1 MELYYNK
8 TDINQDE
15 MFARTVIN
23 TVARKLREEVS
34 NVIRID
40 IHKLLGDF
48 VSP

>member
-23 TVARKLREEVS
+23 TVARKLREEV
-34 NVIRID
+34 
-40 IHKLLGDF
+40 KF
-48 VSP
+48 VPTKKDSPFA